1 MNAAEIQHRAGKTA
15 GDLRAWGRRVPE
27 NPVAA
32 LLAALAAG
40 FLFGLVLRLF
50 GHPRREG
57 K

>member
-1 MNAAEIQHRAGKTA
+1 MDAAEIQRRAGKTA
-15 GDLRAWGRRVPE
+15 GDLRALSRRVTE

-40 FLFGLVLRLF
+40 FLFGLVLRLSE
-50 GHPRREG
+50 HPRREG